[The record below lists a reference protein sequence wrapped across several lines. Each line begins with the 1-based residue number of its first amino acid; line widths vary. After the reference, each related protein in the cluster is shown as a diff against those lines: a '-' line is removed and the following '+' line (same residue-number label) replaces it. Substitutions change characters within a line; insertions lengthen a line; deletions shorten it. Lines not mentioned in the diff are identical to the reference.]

1 MTGFAFCDASLQP
14 LRLAETQKKDR
25 HSRPPGERNARD
37 GSVGNPCLVL
47 YEAENGTQ
55 SRKTAAAGETG

>member
-25 HSRPPGERNARD
+25 HSRPPGERCARD
-37 GSVGNPCLVL
+37 GSVGNPCLAL
-47 YEAENGTQ
+47 DEAENGGPLQ
-55 SRKTAAAGETG
+55 KTAETGETG